1 MASVFAHIV
10 VPAVTY
16 AALKGNRFNVRLLV
30 LAMVLAV
37 LPDIDV
43 LAFKFGIAYGHEGRQ
58 PHEKHPQGTGHL
70 STPRNTLRTKHCP
83 ERNATASTKMRSTAS
98 CAPKEQSRTT
108 QNPNCVTRTLATHVH
123 HEPYAVRET

>member
-43 LAFKFGIAYGHEGRQ
+43 LAFKFGIAY
-58 PHEKHPQGTGHL
+58 
-70 STPRNTLRTKHCP
+70 
-83 ERNATASTKMRSTAS
+83 
-98 CAPKEQSRTT
+98 
-108 QNPNCVTRTLATHVH
+108 
-123 HEPYAVRET
+123 